1 MSDLPIVRTVAD
13 LRAEVAAW
21 KRAGLRVGLVP
32 TMGALHAGH
41 LSLVTLIK
49 RSCDKCVASLFVN
62 PKQFAA
68 HEDLDRYPRDEA
80 GDAALLQSAGCD
92 LLFAPTLDVMYPPG
106 FATAVTVSGVSAPL
120 EGEMRP
126 HFFGG
131 VATVVAKLL
140 LQCLPDAAAFGEKD
154 YQQLLVIR
162 KMVADLDIPV
172 EILAGETVRE
182 ADGLA
187 MSSRNAYLTAE
198 QRKTAGQLNVIARA
212 AIAKIEAD
220 GDVFAALTEAQAA
233 LAVAG
238 FSPIDYVALHDAT
251 TFARI
256 ETRTLRVPGRLLIA
270 AHLGATRLIDNFA
283 VKPV

>member
-1 MSDLPIVRTVAD
+1 MTPLPIVRTVAD
-13 LRAEVAAW
+13 LRAQVSAW

-41 LSLVTLIK
+41 LSLVTLVK
-49 RSCDKCVASLFVN
+49 REHDKCVASLFVN

-80 GDAALLQSAGCD
+80 GDAALLKSAGCD
-92 LLFAPTLDVMYPPG
+92 LLFAPTVDVMYPTG

-154 YQQLLVIR
+154 YQQLLVIK

-182 ADGLA
+182 PDGLA
-187 MSSRNAYLTAE
+187 MSSRNAYLTPA
-198 QRKTAGQLNVIARA
+198 QRETAGLLNVIARD
-212 AIAKIEAD
+212 AIAKIEA
-220 GDVFAALTEAQAA
+220 GGAISPALSEAKAA
-233 LAVAG
+233 LAAAG

-251 TFARI
+251 TLAEI
-256 ETRTLRVPGRLLIA
+256 GTPTLQQAARLLVA
-270 AHLGATRLIDNFA
+270 AHLGGTRLIDNFA
-283 VKPV
+283 VRSV

>member
-1 MSDLPIVRTVAD
+1 MSSLPVTRTVAD
-13 LRAEVAAW
+13 LRAQVSAW

-41 LSLVTLIK
+41 LSLVTLVK

-80 GDAALLQSAGCD
+80 GDAAMLQSAGCD
-92 LLFAPTLDVMYPPG
+92 LLFAPTVDVMYPQG

-172 EILAGETVRE
+172 EILAGETMRE
-182 ADGLA
+182 TDGLA
-187 MSSRNAYLTAE
+187 MSSRNAYLSAE
-198 QRKTAGQLNVIARA
+198 HRKIAGQLNVIARA
-212 AIAKIEAD
+212 AIAKIETG
-220 GDVFAALTEAQAA
+220 GDIFAALSEAHAA

-238 FSPIDYVALHDAT
+238 FSPIDYVALHDAAT
-251 TFARI
+251 LTRI
-256 ETRTLRVPGRLLIA
+256 ETPTLKADARLLIA
-270 AHLGATRLIDNFA
+270 AHLGGTRLIDNFA
-283 VKPV
+283 VRAV